1 MTKNRLITASIA
13 LIAFSF
19 GTINSAQKPVVP
31 WTSHST
37 YGIDKE
43 TMDFVGKTF
52 DEAGNLVSTTF
63 DRINSLP
70 QVIDKVV
77 DNNLHKLSI
86 GSVCLILT
94 CLGSAIVYKAY
105 TSTFKPTK
113 ASNKADSDII
123 ENRRK
128 YGILIGSTVAI
139 IGVLGMGCLCYY
151 QKSSPSPILL
161 PIAPPISAAPQLTN

>member
-1 MTKNRLITASIA
+1 MTKIRLILASIA
-13 LIAFSF
+13 LIAISF

-77 DNNLHKLSI
+77 DNNLHKLFM
-86 GSVCLILT
+86 GSVCLTLT

-105 TSTFKPTK
+105 TSTFKPIKVADKTD
-113 ASNKADSDII
+113 SNVI
-123 ENRRK
+123 ESRRK
-128 YGILIGSTVAI
+128 YGIFIGSTIAI

-151 QKSSPSPILL
+151 QKSSPSPIPLS
-161 PIAPPISAAPQLTN
+161 ITPPIPTPFN